1 MHGLMREGR
10 REPVLYSTYAF
21 DYKFVILRSDW
32 CREARQRMAGMKPGY
47 TSHQLLKALCLLLG
61 LASPLTLTHAGGLA
75 DALAQAWLR
84 HPPAVALSAGADAAH
99 ARAEIAQSLTAGPA
113 ELLLGHLTDALND
126 NRGKR
131 EWEVEL
137 AAPLWLPGQRATQ
150 RAQAASLIKQLSV
163 SEAVLRLELAG
174 ELRAAWWML
183 AAARQANDLAE
194 RRLASARSL
203 EADVMRRYR
212 AGDLARIDA
221 NQARG
226 ESLAAQAE
234 SLRADR
240 ALRQAERAWQSLT
253 ETPAPAVLATEVV
266 PISVELSPAH
276 PALAAL
282 ASASELARIQLK
294 LAHTASREAPQLA
307 LRMQRERGDANEAF
321 GHAIGVKLS
330 IPFASGPR
338 QRRDTAVARADA
350 MQGEAEQIR
359 RVRHLTL
366 AIEQAKSELDAAEQ
380 HAQMARQQQELTRDS
395 VQLAEKSFALGE
407 SGLTSLLRAR
417 ATAFE
422 AEAELNRQ
430 VTAHAR
436 AISQLK
442 HALGE
447 LP

>member
-1 MHGLMREGR
+1 
-10 REPVLYSTYAF
+10 
-21 DYKFVILRSDW
+21 
-32 CREARQRMAGMKPGY
+32 MAGMKPGY
-47 TSHQLLKALCLLLG
+47 TSPQLFKALCLLLG
-61 LASPLTLTHAGGLA
+61 LASPPTLSHAGGLA
-75 DALAQAWLR
+75 DTLANTLAEALAQAWQR
-84 HPPAVALSAGADAAH
+84 HPPAVALNAGADEVR

-113 ELLLGHLTDALND
+113 ELSVGHLTDALND
-126 NRGKR
+126 DRGKR

-150 RAQAASLIKQLSV
+150 RAQAASLIKQLGV
-163 SEAVLRLELAG
+163 SETVLRLELAG

-234 SLRADR
+234 SLRAER

-253 ETPAPAVLATEVV
+253 ETPAPAVLATELA

-282 ASASELARIQLK
+282 ASASELARIQFK
-294 LAHTASREAPQLA
+294 LAQTVSREAPQLA
-307 LRMQRERGDANEAF
+307 LRMQRERGDAREVF

-330 IPFASGPR
+330 IPFASEPR
-338 QRRDTAVARADA
+338 QRRDAAAARADA
-350 MQGEAEQIR
+350 MQVEAEQIR
-359 RVRHLTL
+359 RVRQLTL
-366 AIEQAKSELDAAEQ
+366 AIEQAKAELDAAEQ
-380 HAQMARQQQELTRDS
+380 HVQMARQQQELTRDS

-407 SGLTSLLRAR
+407 SGLTGLLRAR

-422 AEAELNRQ
+422 AEAELNHQ

-442 HALGE
+442 QALGE